1 MTCPHVL
8 DLIDAGPFAN
18 YPRAELDAAWEHARS
33 CGTCGPALQVATALK
48 ADLAALPQ
56 PAPPAH
62 LAAVVLARIAQLDP
76 PSLPLEKRSFGA
88 AGHTHSADASVM
100 RETRAPSSTR
110 EWPAWAT
117 SLGGIAAGLVI
128 VLSMPPG
135 VVVPIDLASPRVVG
149 LTTGLV
155 PMPSTTTGAVV
166 LAAGLVLYLGGLFAP
181 FRGRTRR

>member
-8 DLIDAGPFAN
+8 DLIDAGPFAD
-18 YPRAELDAAWEHARS
+18 YPRTELDAAWEHARS
-33 CGTCGPALQVATALK
+33 CGTCGPALQAATVLK
-48 ADLAALPQ
+48 TDLSALPQ
-56 PAPPAH
+56 PAPPPH
-62 LAAVVLARIAQLDP
+62 LAAVVLARIAQLD
-76 PSLPLEKRSFGA
+76 
-88 AGHTHSADASVM
+88 HTHSADASVM
-100 RETRAPSSTR
+100 QETRAPSSTR

-135 VVVPIDLASPRVVG
+135 VVVTIDLASPRVGG

-181 FRGRTRR
+181 LSDRTRR

>member
-1 MTCPHVL
+1 MTCTHVL
-8 DLIDAGPFAN
+8 DLIDAGPFAD
-18 YPRAELDAAWEHARS
+18 YPRTDLDAAWEHARH
-33 CGTCGPALQVATALK
+33 CGTCGPAWQAATALTT
-48 ADLAALPQ
+48 DLSALPQ
-56 PAPPAH
+56 PAPPPH

-88 AGHTHSADASVM
+88 TDASVM
-100 RETRAPSSTR
+100 RETRAPSSPR

-128 VLSMPPG
+128 VLSMPSG
-135 VVVPIDLASPRVVG
+135 VEVPIDLASPRVGG

-155 PMPSTTTGAVV
+155 PMPSTTTGAVA
-166 LAAGLVLYLGGLFAP
+166 LAAGLVLYVAGLFAP